1 MSKNIAS
8 ESSKAY
14 TDAQLSLVLRCNQW
28 RVFLR
33 KASASLFFGR
43 QISLSLIEDLDE
55 QYAVNNCYW
64 ATGINRVAV

>member
-14 TDAQLSLVLRCNQW
+14 TDARLSLVLRCNHW

-33 KASASLFFGR
+33 KATALLMSEEHER
-43 QISLSLIEDLDE
+43 M
-55 QYAVNNCYW
+55 
-64 ATGINRVAV
+64 R